1 MRHKNHF
8 VQWTLLYAKAIFS
21 FSARLPAS
29 DFFADKMYYLTAC
42 LNIFLMTGVNKMTK
56 AAAAPQTVFQGL
68 SKNEVIASR
77 QQHGS
82 NALVKQKRTTFL
94 KQFFENFNDPIIKIL
109 LIVLMINV
117 VFLFQRFEWYESAGI
132 AVAIFLATFV
142 STLSEYGSESAF
154 ERLQQETETIKCRV
168 ERLEGI
174 AEIPINDV
182 VAGDYVLLQAGE
194 RIPADGII
202 ISGSLHVDQSAL
214 NGESKE
220 AEKFPT
226 ADAPNTRDAGGFLLK
241 NRLFRGS
248 IVCSGEGVLLVTGV
262 GGATFYGT
270 IARDVQDRTRQSP
283 LKLRLQTLA
292 GKISLFGYLGAATV
306 AAADL
311 FNSIV
316 MDQGFDPARMA
327 ALIKT
332 PSSLVAVVLHAV
344 TLAITVIVV
353 AVPEGLPMMITVV
366 LSSNMKRMLKDNV
379 LVRKLVGIETSGS
392 LNILFTDKTGTIT
405 KGKLQVSSF
414 TDGSGKKYNSMPEL
428 KKCPG
433 LCRLFELSAFYNTS
447 AAIGSE
453 DKKHAVGGNATERAL
468 FDFALD
474 GGAPQ
479 KNVRVL
485 SRLPFNSQNKFSLA
499 EIMAGGS
506 SLTLIKGAPE
516 KILPRCAQYYD
527 ETGARRPLSGTALS
541 AQTDAMASKAVRL
554 LALAA
559 GSGQINPV
567 GGVKD
572 LTLIGIIGIRD
583 GLRREAAGA
592 IRQITNAGIQIVMIT
607 GDNRETAAAVAC
619 EAGLMRE
626 NQPQAVMTGS
636 ELGALSDVQ
645 VKKLLP
651 RLRVVARA
659 LPSDKSRL
667 ITLSQEM
674 GLVAGMTGDGVNDA
688 PALKKADVG
697 FAMGSGME
705 IAKQAGDIV
714 ILDDNI
720 QSIAKA
726 VLYGRTIF
734 KSIRKFII
742 FQLTVNLCAMTVSIV
757 GPFIGVDTPVT
768 VLQMLWINMVMD
780 TLAGLAFSGEVPL
793 KEYMNEPP
801 KKRDEPIMN
810 RYMWNQILF
819 TGSYTSVLCLLFLKL
834 PAIRQFFRLSENNAY
849 LMSAF
854 FGFFIFA
861 SIFNSFNARTNRLNL
876 LAYIWRNR
884 SFVIIISLIAT
895 VQLMLIYFGGSL
907 FRTIGLSAAELQ
919 TVLLLA
925 FTVVPCDLF
934 RKILL
939 RINGHKG
946 TV

>member
-1 MRHKNHF
+1 M
-8 VQWTLLYAKAIFS
+8 
-21 FSARLPAS
+21 
-29 DFFADKMYYLTAC
+29 
-42 LNIFLMTGVNKMTK
+42 MTR
-56 AAAAPQTVFQGL
+56 AAAGERTGFRGL
-68 SKNEVIASR
+68 SKSEVIQSR

-82 NALVKQKRTTFL
+82 NALARQKKTTFFR
-94 KQFFENFNDPIIKIL
+94 QFFENFNDPLIKIL
-109 LIVLMINV
+109 LVVLMINV
-117 VFLFQRFEWYESAGI
+117 VFLFHRFEWYESAGI

-154 ERLQQETETIKCRV
+154 ERLQQETESIRCRV
-168 ERLEGI
+168 SRAEGVF
-174 AEIPINDV
+174 EIPINDV
-182 VAGDYVLLQAGE
+182 VVGDHVLLQAGD
-194 RIPADGII
+194 RIPADGLVV
-202 ISGSLHVDQSAL
+202 SGRLHVDQSSL

-220 AEKFPT
+220 AEKAPA
-226 ADAPNTRDAGGFLLK
+226 ADCSNRQDAAGFLCGS
-241 NRLFRGS
+241 RLFRGS
-248 IVCSGEGVLLVTGV
+248 VVCSGEGVLLVTGV
-262 GGATFYGT
+262 GGATFYGA
-270 IARDVQDRTRQSP
+270 IAQDVQGRTRQSP

-311 FNSIV
+311 FNSVV

-332 PSSLVAVVLHAV
+332 PSLLIPVLLHAV

-405 KGKLQVSSF
+405 KGRLQV
-414 TDGSGKKYNSMPEL
+414 TDFLDGAGNTYQSVRQL
-428 KKCPG
+428 KKRSG
-433 LCRLFELSAFYNTS
+433 LCSLFLLNACYNTG
-447 AAIGSE
+447 AAIGA
-453 DKKHAVGGNATERAL
+453 DRKNAVGGNATERAL
-468 FDFALD
+468 LDFALED
-474 GGAPQ
+474 ASFPP
-479 KNVRVL
+479 NVRVL
-485 SRLPFNSQNKFSLA
+485 SRLPFDSRNKYSMA
-499 EIMAGGS
+499 EIVTSAGR
-506 SLTLIKGAPE
+506 LTLFKGAPE
-516 KILPRCAQYYD
+516 KILPRCGTYYD
-527 ETGARRPLSGTALS
+527 ETGARLPLSS
-541 AQTDAMASKAVRL
+541 APLIKQTDAMTAKAVRL

-559 GSGQINPV
+559 RSGPTPTDIGEQ
-567 GGVKD
+567 D

-592 IRQITNAGIQIVMIT
+592 VRQITGAGIQIVMIT
-607 GDNRETAAAVAC
+607 GDNRETAAAVAH
-619 EAGLMRE
+619 EAGLIRE
-626 NQPQAVMTGS
+626 NQPQAVMTS
-636 ELGALSDVQ
+636 NELATLTDAQ

-667 ITLSQEM
+667 VSLAQEM
-674 GLVAGMTGDGVNDA
+674 GLVTGMTGDGVNDA

-697 FAMGSGME
+697 FVMGSGME
-705 IAKQAGDIV
+705 IAKEAGDIV

-726 VLYGRTIF
+726 ILYGRTIF

-780 TLAGLAFSGEVPL
+780 TLAGLAFSGETPL
-793 KEYMNEPP
+793 KEYMREKP

-810 RYMWNQILF
+810 RYMWSQILF
-819 TGSYTSVLCLLFLKL
+819 TGTYTSALCLLFLRL
-834 PAIRQFFRLSENNAY
+834 PAIARLFREGDNNAY

-876 LAYIWRNR
+876 FAHIWRNR
-884 SFVIIISLIAT
+884 SFVIVIGLVAC
-895 VQLMLIYFGGSL
+895 VQLLLIYFGGSL
-907 FRTIGLSAAELQ
+907 FRTIGLSAGELQ
-919 TVLLLA
+919 AVLLLA
-925 FTVVPCDLF
+925 FTVVPCDLL
-934 RKILL
+934 RKLLL
-939 RINGHKG
+939 RLYGRKG
-946 TV
+946 NV